1 MNMEKDLFTF
11 LAGGV
16 AGGGIKKVGSV
27 ACYIFNKLGRKV
39 FEMEDYQSLIKGG
52 HNFAVITSAI
62 FPVNSHYMNADL
74 VVATDMKSY
83 EIHKTNLSQD
93 GILVYNSDNLRE
105 ENPSGVGIPFT
116 SVAKKY
122 SNPELRL
129 GVGAVTVLAASIGF
143 SKDELFEVI
152 NDQYRDVENNVNY
165 ASEIYDIAEPLV
177 GKKFLLIKGNQSEP
191 ILSGNEAIAL
201 GAVAG
206 GLDFYFAYPMTPASS
221 ILHFLAAHADEF
233 GIGVV
238 HPENEIAV
246 INMAIGAASI
256 GLKTMVGTSGG
267 GLALME
273 EALSLAGMAEV
284 PVLAILSSRPG
295 PSTGVPTYTEQGDL
309 RFALNQG
316 HGEFPRIVAS
326 PGCIEESF
334 YLTAEMLSLVC
345 EFQTPGIL
353 LTEKHISESRMSVN
367 INPEN
372 AKLAEFLMHKEGEYL
387 RYKITE
393 NGISP
398 LLFSPS
404 DHIIKF
410 SSYEHD
416 EYGLSTENSALV
428 SRMHEKRARKG
439 ESLVAKLKGM
449 KTVNVFGDGKITIFT
464 YGSTTMSVLEA
475 VRTGKINAR
484 IVQPLYLEPF
494 PTWALESFKDDNSI
508 VIEQSVMG
516 AFESLLREK
525 ADIKVRSSIRRYDG
539 RPFDPEELAIQIKEV
554 I

>member
-1 MNMEKDLFTF
+1 MEKDLFTF
-11 LAGGV
+11 LA
-16 AGGGIKKVGSV
+16 
-27 ACYIFNKLGRKV
+27 
-39 FEMEDYQSLIKGG
+39 
-52 HNFAVITSAI
+52 
-62 FPVNSHYMNADL
+62 
-74 VVATDMKSY
+74 
-83 EIHKTNLSQD
+83 
-93 GILVYNSDNLRE
+93 
-105 ENPSGVGIPFT
+105 
-116 SVAKKY
+116 
-122 SNPELRL
+122 
-129 GVGAVTVLAASIGF
+129 
-143 SKDELFEVI
+143 
-152 NDQYRDVENNVNY
+152 
-165 ASEIYDIAEPLV
+165 
-177 GKKFLLIKGNQSEP
+177 
-191 ILSGNEAIAL
+191 

-284 PVLAILSSRPG
+284 PVLVILSSRPG

-326 PGCIEESF
+326 LGCIEESF

-345 EFQTPGIL
+345 EFQIPGIL
-353 LTEKHISESRMSVN
+353 LTEKHLSESRMSVN

-372 AKLAEFLMHKEGEYL
+372 SKWAELLMHKEGEYL

-398 LLFSPS
+398 LLFLPS
-404 DHIIKF
+404 DHVIKF

-416 EYGLSTENSALV
+416 GYGLSTENPALV

-439 ESLVAKLKGM
+439 KSLVAKLKGM
-449 KTVNVFGDGKITIFT
+449 KTVNVFGDEKTTIFT

-475 VRTGKINAR
+475 VRSGKINAR

-494 PTWALESFKDDNSI
+494 PAWALESFKDDNSI
-508 VIEQSVMG
+508 VIEQNVMG

-525 ADIKVRSSIRRYDG
+525 AGIKVRSSIRRYDG

-554 I
+554 V